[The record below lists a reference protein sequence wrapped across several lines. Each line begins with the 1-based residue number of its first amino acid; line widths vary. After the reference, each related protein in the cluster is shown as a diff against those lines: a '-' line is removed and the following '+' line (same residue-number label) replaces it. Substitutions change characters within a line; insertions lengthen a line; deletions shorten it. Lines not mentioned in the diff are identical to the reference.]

1 MSDPDRIV
9 DETDAGKFSSRS
21 INPYIHPTARNW
33 IHPNALRS
41 RPSLLSRN
49 ARPTVIFLSITSNPQ
64 AVKPPPGGFE
74 YSRKTNPKTY
84 AAAALPVLENIH
96 TQHITRKTI
105 GSLDDAAATG
115 VAPPGSSSSSG
126 GGGGGGGHGHHNAK
140 NILVC
145 GWRFVWN
152 THVKR
157 FKARVE
163 ELSHN
168 LPSGSVVYCLNRQ
181 TSEAFEALLLGE
193 DGAAVGFEKGDEPRS
208 YKNEAFKHG
217 TVTIKHWCGDPTRF
231 GEVEKMFHSLPEG
244 FYFTSA
250 ICLGAIPGLDLPS
263 HAQDARILSMLMIL
277 RQISTK
283 VKAPVPMHI
292 IAENTEDQT

>member
-1 MSDPDRIV
+1 MRRWPSG
-9 DETDAGKFSSRS
+9 DAG
-21 INPYIHPTARNW
+21 A
-33 IHPNALRS
+33 
-41 RPSLLSRN
+41 
-49 ARPTVIFLSITSNPQ
+49 
-64 AVKPPPGGFE
+64 E
-74 YSRKTNPKTY
+74 
-84 AAAALPVLENIH
+84 
-96 TQHITRKTI
+96 
-105 GSLDDAAATG
+105 
-115 VAPPGSSSSSG
+115 G
-126 GGGGGGGHGHHNAK
+126 GGDSSNTK
-140 NILVC
+140 NILLC